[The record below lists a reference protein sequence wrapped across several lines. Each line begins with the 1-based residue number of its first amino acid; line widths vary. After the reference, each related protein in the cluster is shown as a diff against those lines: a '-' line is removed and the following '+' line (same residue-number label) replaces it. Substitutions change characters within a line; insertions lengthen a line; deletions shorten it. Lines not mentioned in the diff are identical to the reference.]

1 MRPAIAND
9 YRAAC
14 GRTAHSR
21 SLYGSMDELS
31 QNIEKRGE
39 NIDLKKQTANDT
51 IAELWIRRMQN
62 EFSEGFFLGYGD
74 RLFSN

>member
-1 MRPAIAND
+1 
-9 YRAAC
+9 
-14 GRTAHSR
+14 
-21 SLYGSMDELS
+21 MDELS
-31 QNIEKRGE
+31 KNIEKRGE

-51 IAELWIRRMQN
+51 IAELWKRRMRN